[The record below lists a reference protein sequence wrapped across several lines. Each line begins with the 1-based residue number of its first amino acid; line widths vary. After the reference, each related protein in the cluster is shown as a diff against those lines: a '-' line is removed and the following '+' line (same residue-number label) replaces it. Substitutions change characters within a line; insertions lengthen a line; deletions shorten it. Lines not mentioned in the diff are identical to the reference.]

1 MMRSQAL
8 RHGRQGAFGGL
19 QNGRSGSELVGAPD
33 LVAGAT
39 TSRCA
44 DVGPLVG
51 TAQRVT
57 NFLVISMM
65 VRGGLIRQSPP
76 SRSADCAAKT
86 PIVAAPFFKTRAC
99 VFYSSVISCPSP
111 ALPCCVPCPPKWANS
126 LIVHNMWCGIT
137 APHDR
142 LPGPLRRA
150 RPWTFASR
158 GGKNRQGTAHLPR
171 LLNPRSQALPARL
184 CLPNNAPPPRKAPTA
199 ASGFPLPLDG
209 PLPPD
214 TAPFG
219 PGSP

>member
-1 MMRSQAL
+1 LEVCRIGILAAIRHHYVPGRPARQTWL
-8 RHGRQGAFGGL
+8 RVQLPA
-19 QNGRSGSELVGAPD
+19 AI
-33 LVAGAT
+33 
-39 TSRCA
+39 RCA

-57 NFLVISMM
+57 NLLVTSMM

-76 SRSADCAAKT
+76 SRPADCAAKA

-111 ALPCCVPCPPKWANS
+111 ALPCCVPCPPKWANP

-150 RPWTFASR
+150 RPWMFASR
-158 GGKNRQGTAHLPR
+158 AGKNRQGTAHLPR
-171 LLNPRSQALPARL
+171 LLDPRSQGLPARL
-184 CLPNNAPPPRKAPTA
+184 CRTRR
-199 ASGFPLPLDG
+199 
-209 PLPPD
+209 
-214 TAPFG
+214 
-219 PGSP
+219 GSISSRQMTGVEAFIFKLAEWL